1 MAKAKIVA
9 PVTGKCL
16 DISEIPDQLFAS
28 KAMGEG
34 VALRYEGDTIYS
46 PCDGSV
52 TVVAQTKHAIGL
64 TSNEGLEVLIHVGV
78 ETVNLGGKGFESLVS
93 VGQNVKAGTPLLKID
108 RAFMKDNNIDLITAM
123 VLTNGAEFD
132 VSLSNVN
139 SDIQQGK
146 TCLVTYTGKKQE
158 KKKEKGMKYQELC
171 ETILENVGGKDNI
184 ISVTHCIT
192 RLRFKLKDESKAN
205 TKVLEKTKGV
215 IQVISTGGQ
224 YQVVVGTAVDDIYDQ
239 FLQIAGLS
247 ENQND
252 NVQQE
257 NTEKSDPI
265 SRFLILMTGIFQPL
279 LSLLAASGM
288 IKALLVVFNLTG
300 IVSTDS
306 GTYIIL
312 YAIGDALFTF
322 FPVAIGWSAAKK
334 FGIKEIY
341 GIVLGAALCYST
353 ISALSSNEA
362 LYYVFSG
369 TIFESAV
376 YTTFCG
382 LPVLLPGAGYSG
394 SVIPII
400 LIVYVAS
407 LIYKFMMKNT
417 PSVIRSFAVP
427 FVTILVVFPL
437 GMLVIGPVALMLQ
450 SLLAQFFEFV
460 ININTGLAGLVI
472 GSLWSILVMFG
483 LHMPIIM
490 MFNINIAT
498 YGYDYINPLIFSGAL
513 ATMGSVIGFIIRTKS
528 VDDRNM
534 AVPAL
539 ISTFF
544 GVNEP
549 SLYGVLIPRK
559 KLMVSSFLAAGIG
572 SMITGFSGAKLYSMG
587 ASGILGLPC
596 FINPNGIDMGFIG
609 LCIGAVVTFILALI
623 FSLIIG
629 PAKDADALEIPQE

>member
-1 MAKAKIVA
+1 
-9 PVTGKCL
+9 
-16 DISEIPDQLFAS
+16 
-28 KAMGEG
+28 
-34 VALRYEGDTIYS
+34 
-46 PCDGSV
+46 
-52 TVVAQTKHAIGL
+52 
-64 TSNEGLEVLIHVGV
+64 
-78 ETVNLGGKGFESLVS
+78 
-93 VGQNVKAGTPLLKID
+93 
-108 RAFMKDNNIDLITAM
+108 
-123 VLTNGAEFD
+123 
-132 VSLSNVN
+132 
-139 SDIQQGK
+139 
-146 TCLVTYTGKKQE
+146 
-158 KKKEKGMKYQELC
+158 
-171 ETILENVGGKDNI
+171 
-184 ISVTHCIT
+184 
-192 RLRFKLKDESKAN
+192 
-205 TKVLEKTKGV
+205 
-215 IQVISTGGQ
+215 
-224 YQVVVGTAVDDIYDQ
+224 
-239 FLQIAGLS
+239 
-247 ENQND
+247 
-252 NVQQE
+252 
-257 NTEKSDPI
+257 
-265 SRFLILMTGIFQPL
+265 MTGIFQPL

-288 IKALLVVFNLTG
+288 IKALLVVLNLTG
-300 IVSTDS
+300 AVSTDS

-382 LPVLLPGAGYSG
+382 IPVILPGAGYSG

-407 LIYKFMMKNT
+407 IIYKFMMKNT

-427 FVTILVVFPL
+427 FVTILIVFPL
-437 GMLVIGPVALMLQ
+437 GMLVIGPIALMLQ

-572 SMITGFSGAKLYSMG
+572 SMITGFAGAKLYSMG

-596 FINPNGIDMGFIG
+596 FINPNGIDGGFIG